1 MLTYLKTNLT
11 LTSLPTG
18 LPPGI
23 FRVTGDRYAG
33 DWPAEQFRKNGIHF
47 ESRRQARLTGD
58 AVAASIRGPSISWTT
73 PGYARRPGGQALPP
87 TCPRIQLGPLV
98 GARETGQALGLRP
111 FLLGALA
118 ALTSDCLSSPCSCL
132 MPVAYM
138 GFACRCIARWAQPG
152 AAALTNDEVAP
163 GPPLHGCNPQPN
175 PAAFSLCHRSV
186 TAQQLAGGV
195 L

>member
-33 DWPAEQFRKNGIHF
+33 DWPAEQFRMNGIHF

-111 FLLGALA
+111 FLLGARPHVGLPFLA
-118 ALTSDCLSSPCSCL
+118 VLVL
-132 MPVAYM
+132 
-138 GFACRCIARWAQPG
+138 
-152 AAALTNDEVAP
+152 N
-163 GPPLHGCNPQPN
+163 
-175 PAAFSLCHRSV
+175 
-186 TAQQLAGGV
+186 AGGV
-195 L
+195 HGLCLSLHCSVGAAWRRCVNEQ